1 MDGLVFGPGAL
12 IAVGLYL
19 VSMIGVGW
27 IARQKRRS
35 NSMADFY
42 LAGRSMGLAVLF
54 PDAVRYPIQWQ
65 HALWLH
71 RQDLPHRL

>member
-1 MDGLVFGPGAL
+1 MGGMVFGPGAL

-27 IARQKRRS
+27 IARTRRRS

-42 LAGRSMGLAVLF
+42 LAGRSMGPAGAF
-54 PDAVRYPIQWQ
+54 FDALCDPIQ
-65 HALWLH
+65 
-71 RQDLPHRL
+71 R

>member
-1 MDGLVFGPGAL
+1 MSGMVFGPGAL

-27 IARQKRRS
+27 IARTRRQS

-54 PDAVRYPIQWQ
+54 LTLYATQYSGNT
-65 HALWLH
+65 LFGYTGK
-71 RQDLPHRL
+71 DLPHRL